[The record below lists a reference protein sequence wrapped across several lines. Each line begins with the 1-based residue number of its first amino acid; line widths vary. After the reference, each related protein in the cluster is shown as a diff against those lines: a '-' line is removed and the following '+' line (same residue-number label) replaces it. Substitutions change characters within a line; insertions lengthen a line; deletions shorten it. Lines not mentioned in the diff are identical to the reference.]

1 MIKPLD
7 NNSEKS
13 ALSRATIKS
22 DKTGEGKNGDDGDAI
37 CTNDTTATTAVSSSD
52 PSMMMQQLKLDPSRS
67 ASPAHKFELYGWKP
81 DSELT
86 EDELYLDIV
95 FLITRSTQDDGRQG
109 HMGALI
115 VRPEKSS
122 LPIPV
127 RSDVCMECIET
138 TPENNKDGNGDGDG
152 DGDGVIS
159 SSSSPPFDEGRFFRN
174 ILGAGTNTPLFDN
187 NESTSDIHAE
197 INALGEACKSSQS
210 TEDCTA
216 YITIPPCKRCFAA
229 LVTFGIRRIVTRQA
243 SPFIIRDTSQKRG
256 IEVKHL
262 SQDEKR
268 RQMQRI
274 NKLVNPERSDQE
286 LMEIAEAVK
295 QKRQERKK
303 TAKQRTLKKA
313 LPTAFIGSSA
323 TRLSPTTLL
332 LSLLVFVV
340 TISTGSNH
348 SSMVFAQQQQ
358 HQQQQESLYAKYQN
372 PDQESTFKD
381 APFETSDSSI
391 PVRVSLSGLGV
402 VQGVRSHNLGVDF
415 FGGLPFAAPP
425 VGNRRW
431 APPQEPPKWSPQILD
446 ASEYGT
452 DCYQIIDPTLNPL
465 ANPDTMS
472 EDCLYLNIFTPAG
485 AAATAA
491 SAASES
497 QLLPVMVW
505 LHGGAFQQ
513 GGAARPEYNARRIA
527 QEERVVVVT
536 VNYRLGALGFLV
548 SSELGLYGNYGLMD
562 QRAALHFVKRNVES
576 FGGDPN
582 GITLFGESAGAV
594 MIGLHLQMQNDGL
607 FHKAILQSN
616 PMGYQFRSVVVADFL
631 GDALRR
637 TVDCR
642 DLECM
647 RTEAVE
653 EIMRAQSSLMGIPR
667 SVGDFFA
674 WGPTLTTATA
684 STTSPSLFPKQREW
698 EQGRSLFSVDQ
709 YSNSGS
715 RYNYRRESTTKF
727 TVNVTQPLHNLHLVP
742 DHIPI
747 IIGTNKHEGEMF
759 VHGAF
764 PLTMSK
770 AVYWMFVGAL
780 FKDSAPRVLKHY
792 RTYVAQLE
800 ADAAA
805 LAEKQVSE
813 EENRQYWVENQH
825 HLEEEYRALLKTST
839 TTRGGGFSDGNQTS
853 EEENVNWW
861 QKVFTSKDP
870 AEVEF
875 RKQQRLAN
883 LKKKAK
889 EKALKGA
896 AKVSVD
902 YRPVM
907 SRIINDYLFR
917 CPSWHYAHLLSLQR
931 VNKSRNQDSSQR
943 QRKED
948 EGNEDNRNNVYVYRF
963 SQPTHVPGY
972 KECWGK
978 SCHTAEL
985 PYVFESMDIIR
996 SDFSTLSE
1004 VAQEEAP
1011 SPPEYPYTD
1020 LLSAFKGKV
1029 EDGSANREEN
1039 ENRVGK
1045 SDDEISGTSSSSSTF
1060 PLTSQLSNYTSYFQQ
1075 ILRHFFDDYF
1085 LEDSDE
1091 ETAHDMARRWVAF
1104 ARTGN
1109 PNHDESN
1116 VEWIPWRFVPHSSD
1130 PTSIQRQDRSS
1141 DEYLPWEMD
1150 GRKLFN
1156 IWRDVEDKVLEDLE
1170 ENDDFSHE
1178 GEELELSV
1186 EKAFRK
1192 RALEVLNMEVVEE
1205 DSLRTELKRNKQP
1218 SSNTNGDNPLGAL
1231 RQYLSRWNNTIGTST
1246 GGSSIMIEQIQR
1258 MAQDMGVLGRGL
1270 SGEYD
1275 RLLGGGFGGSSSGNS
1290 GSISHG
1296 YWEDDFFPQFIELQ
1310 WPPEGRL
1317 VERDCTCD
1325 FWERIRCKFD
1335 DLITTRYA

>member
-1 MIKPLD
+1 MDQSADEQGLSD
-7 NNSEKS
+7 NDE
-13 ALSRATIKS
+13 
-22 DKTGEGKNGDDGDAI
+22 I
-37 CTNDTTATTAVSSSD
+37 CNDNTAAASSSNALEQPNSD
-52 PSMMMQQLKLDPSRS
+52 TNSQPR
-67 ASPAHKFELYGWKP
+67 SPAHKFELYGWKP
-81 DSELT
+81 DPQLT
-86 EDELYLDIV
+86 RDELYLDIV
-95 FLITRSTQDDGRQG
+95 FLITRSVQDDGRQG

-115 VRPEKSS
+115 VREDENNNTLLKSNNIES
-122 LPIPV
+122 AT
-127 RSDVCMECIET
+127 CIECAKES
-138 TPENNKDGNGDGDG
+138 PKDNNEKD
-152 DGDGVIS
+152 S
-159 SSSSPPFDEGRFFRN
+159 SSTTNFDEAKFFHN

-187 NESTSDIHAE
+187 HECTSDIHAE
-197 INALGEACKSSQS
+197 INALAEACKSRLS
-210 TEDCTA
+210 TQDCTA

-229 LVTFGIRRIVTRQA
+229 LVTFGIKRIVTRQA
-243 SPFIIRDTSQKRG
+243 SPPIIRETCQKRG

-262 SQDEKR
+262 TYLEKR
-268 RQMQRI
+268 SQMERI
-274 NKLVNPERSDQE
+274 NQLVNPGRSDKE
-286 LMEIAEAVK
+286 LMEIAQDVK
-295 QKRQERKK
+295 QKRQEKK
-303 TAKQRTLKKA
+303 RAKLQTKLKA
-313 LPTAFIGSSA
+313 RGLSPSA
-323 TRLSPTTLL
+323 TKLSSTTLL
-332 LSLLVFVV
+332 LSLMLFLV
-340 TISTGSNH
+340 TISTKVS
-348 SSMVFAQQQQ
+348 AQEQQNNQ
-358 HQQQQESLYAKYQN
+358 HEQSTYRKYQQS
-372 PDQESTFKD
+372 DQEPSFKYV
-381 APFETSDSSI
+381 PFDISDSSI
-391 PVRVSLSGLGV
+391 PVRVNLSGLGV

-452 DCYQIIDPTLNPL
+452 DCYQVVDPILNPL
-465 ANPDTMS
+465 ANPDRMS
-472 EDCLYLNIFTPAG
+472 EDCLYLNVFTPAG

-491 SAASES
+491 SANSDSSFS
-497 QLLPVMVW
+497 QQRLPVMVW

-513 GGAARPEYNARRIA
+513 GGAARPEYNARRLA

-562 QRAALHFVKRNVES
+562 QRAALHFVKRHIES

-582 GITLFGESAGAV
+582 NITLFGESAGAV

-667 SVGDFFA
+667 SVGDFFT
-674 WGPTLTTATA
+674 WGPTLTTAS
-684 STTSPSLFPKQREW
+684 STTTTTSTSFSRQVEW
-698 EQGRSLFSVDQ
+698 EKGRSLFSD
-709 YSNSGS
+709 SS
-715 RYNYRRESTTKF
+715 RFNYRRESTTKF
-727 TVNVTQPLHNLHLVP
+727 TVNVTQPLHNLELVP

-792 RTYVAQLE
+792 RPYVAQIE
-800 ADAAA
+800 AEAAT
-805 LAEKQVSE
+805 LAENQVSE
-813 EENRQYWVENQH
+813 EENKIYWIENQQQ
-825 HLEEEYRALLKTST
+825 LEEEYQALLKTT
-839 TTRGGGFSDGNQTS
+839 TLTRGGGFGNQTS
-853 EEENVNWW
+853 AEEANTNWM
-861 QKVFTSKDP
+861 QRMFASRDP
-870 AEVEF
+870 AEVEQ
-875 RKQQRLAN
+875 RRQLRLAHQ
-883 LKKKAK
+883 KKKAK

-896 AKVSVD
+896 AKVSLD

-931 VNKSRNQDSSQR
+931 VNKSKNQDFYPR
-943 QRKED
+943 KNGKED
-948 EGNEDNRNNVYVYRF
+948 RNNVYVYRF

-985 PYVFESMDIIR
+985 PYVFESMEIIR
-996 SDFSTLSE
+996 SDYSTLSE
-1004 VAQEEAP
+1004 VAQDEAP

-1020 LLSAFKGKV
+1020 LMSAYKGNF
-1029 EDGSANREEN
+1029 EEESADQEEN
-1039 ENRVGK
+1039 SNVDSK
-1045 SDDEISGTSSSSSTF
+1045 PDDEDTKTSSSPLSS
-1060 PLTSQLSNYTSYFQQ
+1060 QEHTSYFQK

-1104 ARTGN
+1104 AKTGN

-1116 VEWIPWRFVPHSSD
+1116 IEWIPWRFVPH
-1130 PTSIQRQDRSS
+1130 PTQRDSE
-1141 DEYLPWEMD
+1141 EYLPEMD

-1170 ENDDFSHE
+1170 ENDGLSHE
-1178 GEELELSV
+1178 GEELESSV
-1186 EKAFRK
+1186 EKAFRR
-1192 RALEVLNMEVVEE
+1192 RALEVLNMEVVDE
-1205 DSLRTELKRNKQP
+1205 DSLRTELKRNKQL
-1218 SSNTNGDNPLGAL
+1218 SGSTSGDNPLGAL

-1246 GGSSIMIEQIQR
+1246 GGNSIMIEQIQR

-1275 RLLGGGFGGSSSGNS
+1275 RLLGGGFGGSNS
-1290 GSISHG
+1290 GGSSHQ
-1296 YWEDDFFPQFIELQ
+1296 YWDDDFFPQFLELQ

-1325 FWERIRCKFD
+1325 FWERIRCKLVIDSTRKYCVELTNTVFI
-1335 DLITTRYA
+1335 DLVRFFLQPLMLFGPHSSQHYYFI

>member
-1 MIKPLD
+1 MESIDK
-7 NNSEKS
+7 NS
-13 ALSRATIKS
+13 
-22 DKTGEGKNGDDGDAI
+22 GKG
-37 CTNDTTATTAVSSSD
+37 SSD
-52 PSMMMQQLKLDPSRS
+52 SNEIGNKCSSDALNTTEQLTLENSPLR
-67 ASPAHKFELYGWKP
+67 SPAHKFELYGWKP
-81 DSELT
+81 DPKLT
-86 EDELYLDIV
+86 RDELYLDIV

-115 VRPEKSS
+115 VSPEDDNLL
-122 LPIPV
+122 LPSGNITGV
-127 RSDVCMECIET
+127 NTCIECPKEAEET
-138 TPENNKDGNGDGDG
+138 SDEAE
-152 DGDGVIS
+152 IS
-159 SSSSPPFDEGRFFRN
+159 STLAAKFDETKFFDE

-187 NESTSDIHAE
+187 NECTSDIHAE
-197 INALGEACKSSQS
+197 INALGEACKSRQS
-210 TEDCTA
+210 TQDCTA

-229 LVTFGIRRIVTRQA
+229 LVTFGIKRIVTRQA
-243 SPFIIRDTSQKRG
+243 SPPIIRDTCHKQG
-256 IEVKHL
+256 IECKNLTH
-262 SQDEKR
+262 EER
-268 RQMQRI
+268 RTQMQRI
-274 NKLVNPERSDQE
+274 NALVNPGKSDAD
-286 LMEIAEAVK
+286 LMEIAESVK
-295 QKRQERKK
+295 QKRQERKR
-303 TAKQRTLKKA
+303 AKLNVKLNKRRGEANIPK
-313 LPTAFIGSSA
+313 LP
-323 TRLSPTTLL
+323 PTTLL
-332 LSLLVFVV
+332 MSLLVLLV
-340 TISTGSNH
+340 TLSTSV
-348 SSMVFAQQQQ
+348 MAQQQNNPQ
-358 HQQQQESLYAKYQN
+358 EEHQSVYNKYQQ
-372 PDQESTFKD
+372 PEQDPTFKY
-381 APFETSDSSI
+381 APFDISDSSI

-431 APPQEPPKWSPQILD
+431 APPQEPPKWSPQVLD

-452 DCYQIIDPTLNPL
+452 DCYQVVDPILNPL
-465 ANPDTMS
+465 ANPDRMS

-491 SAASES
+491 SAASDSSSSSS

-513 GGAARPEYNARRIA
+513 GGAARPEYNARRLA

-562 QRAALHFVKRNVES
+562 QRAALHFVKRHVES
-576 FGGDPN
+576 FGGDPDN
-582 GITLFGESAGAV
+582 ITLFGESAGAV

-674 WGPTLTTATA
+674 WGPTLTTASAAT
-684 STTSPSLFPKQREW
+684 TTSSSSSFSRQREW

-709 YSNSGS
+709 YSNSRS
-715 RYNYRRESTTKF
+715 RFNYRRESTTKF
-727 TVNVTQPLHNLHLVP
+727 TVNVTQPLQNLNLVP

-792 RTYVAQLE
+792 RPYVAQIE
-800 ADAAA
+800 AEAAA
-805 LAEKQVSE
+805 LAENQVAE
-813 EENRQYWVENQH
+813 EENKIYWIENQQQ
-825 HLEEEYRALLKTST
+825 LEEEYQALLKTTT
-839 TTRGGGFSDGNQTS
+839 TTRGGGFGGGNQTNG
-853 EEENVNWW
+853 EEENTNWM
-861 QKVFTSKDP
+861 QKMFPPKDQ
-870 AEVEF
+870 AEIEH
-875 RKQQRLAN
+875 RRQQRLVN
-883 LKKKAK
+883 QKKKAK

-896 AKVSVD
+896 AKVSLD

-917 CPSWHYAHLLSLQR
+917 CPSWHYAHLMSLQR
-931 VNKSRNQDSSQR
+931 VNKSKNQETSERRRGKSVVD
-943 QRKED
+943 ED
-948 EGNEDNRNNVYVYRF
+948 DHNNVYVYRF

-985 PYVFESMDIIR
+985 PYVFESMEIIR
-996 SDFSTLSE
+996 SDYSTLSG
-1004 VAQEEAP
+1004 VAQDEAP

-1020 LLSAFKGKV
+1020 LMSAYKGNLQDDGGSLEADSMADGKADDKV
-1029 EDGSANREEN
+1029 
-1039 ENRVGK
+1039 
-1045 SDDEISGTSSSSSTF
+1045 DDDDSSRTSSSPIPT
-1060 PLTSQLSNYTSYFQQ
+1060 QHTSYFQQ

-1091 ETAHDMARRWVAF
+1091 ESAHDMARRWTAF
-1104 ARTGN
+1104 AKTGI

-1116 VEWIPWRFVPHSSD
+1116 IEWIPWRFVPHPSS
-1130 PTSIQRQDRSS
+1130 SQR
-1141 DEYLPWEMD
+1141 DEYLPSETD

-1170 ENDDFSHE
+1170 KNDDLSRE

-1186 EKAFRK
+1186 EKAFRR

-1205 DSLRTELKRNKQP
+1205 DSLRTELKRNKPQ
-1218 SSNTNGDNPLGAL
+1218 SGNLNGESPFGAL
-1231 RQYLSRWNNTIGTST
+1231 RQYLSRWNNTIDTST
-1246 GGSSIMIEQIQR
+1246 VDNIMIEQIQR
-1258 MAQDMGVLGRGL
+1258 MAQDMGVLGKGL

-1275 RLLGGGFGGSSSGNS
+1275 RLLGGGFGGSNS
-1290 GSISHG
+1290 GSSSHQ
-1296 YWEDDFFPQFIELQ
+1296 YWDDDFFPRFLELQ
-1310 WPPEGRL
+1310 WPPEDRL

-1325 FWERIRCKFD
+1325 FWERIRY
-1335 DLITTRYA
+1335 RY

>member
-1 MIKPLD
+1 MDQSTELG
-7 NNSEKS
+7 
-13 ALSRATIKS
+13 RS
-22 DKTGEGKNGDDGDAI
+22 DKICKDDTAAASSFDAMEQL
-37 CTNDTTATTAVSSSD
+37 NSD
-52 PSMMMQQLKLDPSRS
+52 DSQPR
-67 ASPAHKFELYGWKP
+67 SPAHKFELYGWKP
-81 DSELT
+81 DPQLT
-86 EDELYLDIV
+86 RDELYLDIV
-95 FLITRSTQDDGRQG
+95 FLITRSVQGDGKQG

-115 VRPEKSS
+115 VRPDEHDNTLLMNSNSKDIGS
-122 LPIPV
+122 L
-127 RSDVCMECIET
+127 ETCIECMK
-138 TPENNKDGNGDGDG
+138 ESLKDNNNEKD
-152 DGDGVIS
+152 IS
-159 SSSSPPFDEGRFFRN
+159 TFDESRFFHN

-187 NESTSDIHAE
+187 HECTSDIHAE
-197 INALGEACKSSQS
+197 INALGEACKSRLS
-210 TEDCTA
+210 TQDCTA

-229 LVTFGIRRIVTRQA
+229 LVTFGIRRIVTRQP
-243 SPFIIRDTSQKRG
+243 SPPIIRQTCQKRG

-262 SQDEKR
+262 THQEKR
-268 RQMQRI
+268 KQMERI
-274 NKLVNPERSDQE
+274 NELVNPGRSDKE
-286 LMEIAEAVK
+286 LMEIAEDVK
-295 QKRQERKK
+295 QKRQEKK
-303 TAKQRTLKKA
+303 RAKLQTKLKARGIAPNATK
-313 LPTAFIGSSA
+313 LSS
-323 TRLSPTTLL
+323 TTLL
-332 LSLLVFVV
+332 LSLLVFLV
-340 TISTGSNH
+340 TISTKVS
-348 SSMVFAQQQQ
+348 AQEQQNNQ
-358 HQQQQESLYAKYQN
+358 HEQSIYRKYQQS
-372 PDQESTFKD
+372 DQDPSFKYV
-381 APFETSDSSI
+381 PFDISDSSI
-391 PVRVSLSGLGV
+391 PVRVNLSSLGV

-452 DCYQIIDPTLNPL
+452 DCYQVVDPILNPL
-465 ANPDTMS
+465 ANPDRMS

-491 SAASES
+491 SANSDSSFS
-497 QLLPVMVW
+497 QQRLPVMVW

-513 GGAARPEYNARRIA
+513 GGAARPEYNARRLA

-562 QRAALHFVKRNVES
+562 QRAALHFVKRHIES

-582 GITLFGESAGAV
+582 NITLFGESAGAV

-674 WGPTLTTATA
+674 WGPTLTTASSTA
-684 STTSPSLFPKQREW
+684 TATSSSFSRQVEW
-698 EQGRSLFSVDQ
+698 EQGRSLFSD
-709 YSNSGS
+709 SS
-715 RYNYRRESTTKF
+715 RFNYRRESTTKF
-727 TVNVTQPLHNLHLVP
+727 TVNVTQPLHNLELVP

-747 IIGTNKHEGEMF
+747 IIGTNRHEGEMF

-792 RTYVAQLE
+792 RPYVAQIE
-800 ADAAA
+800 AEAAT
-805 LAEKQVSE
+805 LAENQVAE
-813 EENRQYWVENQH
+813 EENKIYWIENQQQ
-825 HLEEEYRALLKTST
+825 LEEEYQALLKTTT
-839 TTRGGGFSDGNQTS
+839 TTRGGGFGNQTS
-853 EEENVNWW
+853 AEEANTNWM
-861 QKVFTSKDP
+861 QRMFASRDP
-870 AEVEF
+870 AEEEQ
-875 RKQQRLAN
+875 RRQLRLAHQ
-883 LKKKAK
+883 KRKAK

-896 AKVSVD
+896 AKVSLD

-931 VNKSRNQDSSQR
+931 VNKSKNQVPYPQ
-943 QRKED
+943 KNGAEED
-948 EGNEDNRNNVYVYRF
+948 RNNVYVYRF

-985 PYVFESMDIIR
+985 PYVFESMEIIR
-996 SDFSTLSE
+996 SDYSTLSG
-1004 VAQEEAP
+1004 VAQDEAP

-1020 LLSAFKGKV
+1020 LMSAYKGNF
-1029 EDGSANREEN
+1029 EEEN
-1039 ENRVGK
+1039 ANLEENSNVDSK
-1045 SDDEISGTSSSSSTF
+1045 PDEEDAKTSSSPLSSE
-1060 PLTSQLSNYTSYFQQ
+1060 YTSYFQK

-1104 ARTGN
+1104 AKTGN
-1109 PNHDESN
+1109 PNHDESSI
-1116 VEWIPWRFVPHSSD
+1116 EWIPWRFVPHPMNRD
-1130 PTSIQRQDRSS
+1130 GMSS
-1141 DEYLPWEMD
+1141 DEYLPEMD

-1170 ENDDFSHE
+1170 ESNGLSHE
-1178 GEELELSV
+1178 GEELESSV
-1186 EKAFRK
+1186 EKAFRR
-1192 RALEVLNMEVVEE
+1192 RALEVLNMEVVDE
-1205 DSLRTELKRNKQP
+1205 DTLRTELKRNKHL
-1218 SSNTNGDNPLGAL
+1218 SSSTSGDNPLGAL

-1246 GGSSIMIEQIQR
+1246 GGNSIMIEQIQR

-1275 RLLGGGFGGSSSGNS
+1275 RLLGGGFGGSSSG
-1290 GSISHG
+1290 GSSHQ
-1296 YWEDDFFPQFIELQ
+1296 YWDDDFFPQFLELQ

-1325 FWERIRCKFD
+1325 FWERIRCKFVD
-1335 DLITTRYA
+1335 STRKDCIELASSCMTKHGRHCLGSVLFHTIVVLILANINLDRY

>member
-1 MIKPLD
+1 MVETTPGTTDTASSDTQTKTKQETAED
-7 NNSEKS
+7 SNQESSNQTSS
-13 ALSRATIKS
+13 AMQLSAPS
-22 DKTGEGKNGDDGDAI
+22 D
-37 CTNDTTATTAVSSSD
+37 DTEQLTPDLSSSSSSSS
-52 PSMMMQQLKLDPSRS
+52 PSSPMPISLPIS
-67 ASPAHKFELYGWKP
+67 SPAHRFELYGWKP
-81 DSELT
+81 DPTLT

-95 FLITRSTQDDGRQG
+95 HLITRSVQDDGRQG

-115 VRPEKSS
+115 VRQNAGVNNSS
-122 LPIPV
+122 KTTTTAAATTSISP
-127 RSDVCMECIET
+127 SASASTGDVCREC
-138 TPENNKDGNGDGDG
+138 TPAQTNDDKDDDDDEDDDESPGDA
-152 DGDGVIS
+152 
-159 SSSSPPFDEGRFFRN
+159 FDERRLYQN

-187 NESTSDIHAE
+187 NDCTSDIHAE
-197 INALGEACKSSQS
+197 INALGEACRSEQS
-210 TEDCTA
+210 TQDCTA
-216 YITIPPCKRCFAA
+216 YITISPCKRCFAA
-229 LVTFGIRRIVTRQA
+229 LVTFGIKRIVTRQP
-243 SPFIIRDTSQKRG
+243 SPPIIRETCRKRG

-262 SQDEKR
+262 TQDEKR

-274 NKLVNPERSDQE
+274 NQLVNPDRTDQE
-286 LMEIAEAVK
+286 LMEIVESMK
-295 QKRQERKK
+295 QKREDRKK
-303 TAKQRTLKKA
+303 QKQKRGKGGGA
-313 LPTAFIGSSA
+313 VPV
-323 TRLSPTTLL
+323 PTTMMLL
-332 LSLLVFVV
+332 VSLL
-340 TISTGSNH
+340 TILATITTNPDGMAH
-348 SSMVFAQQQQ
+348 AQQQHLHQ
-358 HQQQQESLYAKYQN
+358 HHQSIYAKYQN
-372 PDQESTFKD
+372 QSQESSYRNK
-381 APFETSDSSI
+381 PFDISDSSI

-415 FGGLPFAAPP
+415 FGGIPFAAPP

-431 APPQEPPKWSPQILD
+431 APPQEPPKWAPQILD

-452 DCYQIIDPTLNPL
+452 DCYQIVDPILNPL

-491 SAASES
+491 SESSSSSSSSSS

-513 GGAARPEYNARRIA
+513 GSAARPEYNARRLA

-536 VNYRLGALGFLV
+536 VNYRLGALGFMV
-548 SSELGLYGNYGLMD
+548 NSGLGLYGNYGLMD
-562 QRAALHFVKRNVES
+562 QRAALHFVKRRIVG
-576 FGGDPN
+576 FGGDPDN
-582 GITLFGESAGAV
+582 ITLFGESAGAV

-631 GDALRR
+631 GEALSR

-674 WGPTLTTATA
+674 WGPTLTTSATA
-684 STTSPSLFPKQREW
+684 SSSGPPSFSTFSQTRQW
-698 EQGRSLFSVDQ
+698 EMDRSFFS
-709 YSNSGS
+709 
-715 RYNYRRESTTKF
+715 
-727 TVNVTQPLHNLHLVP
+727 NLNLVP
-742 DHIPI
+742 DDIPI
-747 IIGTNKHEGEMF
+747 IIGTNKHEGEIF

-770 AVYWMFVGAL
+770 PVYWMFVGAL

-792 RTYVAQLE
+792 RPYVAQLE
-800 ADAAA
+800 ADAAV
-805 LAEKQVSE
+805 LAEKQVEE
-813 EENRQYWVENQH
+813 EENKQYWMENKEE
-825 HLEEEYRALLKTST
+825 LENEYQELLKTT
-839 TTRGGGFSDGNQTS
+839 TKTRGGGSGD
-853 EEENVNWW
+853 ENKTLDETENGSWW
-861 QKVFTSKDP
+861 QRVLLPKDP
-870 AEVEF
+870 AEIES
-875 RKQQRLAN
+875 RRRQRYAN

-889 EKALKGA
+889 EKALKKA
-896 AKVSVD
+896 AKVSID

-931 VNKSRNQDSSQR
+931 VKKSSKYR
-943 QRKED
+943 RKK
-948 EGNEDNRNNVYVYRF
+948 GVHQDNRNNVYVYRF

-985 PYVFESMDIIR
+985 PFVFESMDIIR
-996 SDFSTLSE
+996 SDYSTLSG

-1011 SPPEYPYTD
+1011 TPPEYPYTD
-1020 LLSAFKGKV
+1020 LMSAYKGVIEEDDADYEEELGNDEEPEDESNAWSSASSSAF
-1029 EDGSANREEN
+1029 
-1039 ENRVGK
+1039 
-1045 SDDEISGTSSSSSTF
+1045 
-1060 PLTSQLSNYTSYFQQ
+1060 PLSNQLSNYTSYFQR

-1116 VEWIPWRFVPHSSD
+1116 VEWIPWRFIPHSADLDQVPSSKD
-1130 PTSIQRQDRSS
+1130 MSS
-1141 DEYLPWEMD
+1141 DENLPWGAN
-1150 GRKLFN
+1150 GRELFN
-1156 IWRDVEDKVLEDLE
+1156 IWRDVEERALQDLE
-1170 ENDDFSHE
+1170 ENDALNDE
-1178 GEELELSV
+1178 GEELESKAQ
-1186 EKAFRK
+1186 KAFRR
-1192 RALEVLNMEVVEE
+1192 RALEVLNMEVVED
-1205 DSLRTELKRNKQP
+1205 DSMRTELKRNKP
-1218 SSNTNGDNPLGAL
+1218 SHGNTNGDNPLGAL
-1231 RQYLSRWNNTIGTST
+1231 RMYLTRRNNTM
-1246 GGSSIMIEQIQR
+1246 GGFSFSEGSGSGNEHYIMIEQIQR

-1275 RLLGGGFGGSSSGNS
+1275 KLLGGGIGIGSGGIGNS
-1290 GSISHG
+1290 GSGSSHG

-1317 VERDCTCD
+1317 LERDCTCD
-1325 FWERIRCKFD
+1325 FWERIRY
-1335 DLITTRYA
+1335 RY

>member
-1 MIKPLD
+1 MQSIMD
-7 NNSEKS
+7 
-13 ALSRATIKS
+13 
-22 DKTGEGKNGDDGDAI
+22 KNGEKAAPHHSTLQIFDKKGPFDTDKVSGDDNI
-37 CTNDTTATTAVSSSD
+37 TAYSSD
-52 PSMMMQQLKLDPSRS
+52 PSNAMERLKLDDPSRL

-81 DSELT
+81 DPELT

-115 VRPEKSS
+115 VRPNSNT
-122 LPIPV
+122 
-127 RSDVCMECIET
+127 RSYFHSNSGGSVACIECP
-138 TPENNKDGNGDGDG
+138 TPEMNNEKNKGT
-152 DGDGVIS
+152 S
-159 SSSSPPFDEGRFFRN
+159 TFDEMQFFRN
-174 ILGAGTNTPLFDN
+174 ILGAGTNTPLFDR
-187 NESTSDIHAE
+187 NECTSDIHAE
-197 INALGEACKSSQS
+197 INALGEACRSWQS
-210 TEDCTA
+210 TENCTA

-229 LVTFGIRRIVTRQA
+229 LVTFGVRRIVTRQA
-243 SPFIIRDTSQKRG
+243 SPSLIRDTCQKRG

-268 RQMQRI
+268 KQMQRI
-274 NKLVNPERSDQE
+274 NKLVNPGRSDQE
-286 LMEIAEAVK
+286 LMEIAESVK
-295 QKRQERKK
+295 IKRQERKK
-303 TAKQRTLKKA
+303 MAKQKSKKA
-313 LPTAFIGSSA
+313 AFVGSS
-323 TRLSPTTLL
+323 TTKLSPTTLL
-332 LSLLVFVV
+332 LSLLIFAV
-340 TISTGSNH
+340 TISTDHG
-348 SSMVFAQQQQ
+348 VRAQQHHHQEQ
-358 HQQQQESLYAKYQN
+358 HQSLYAKYQN
-372 PDQESTFKD
+372 QDQESSFKD
-381 APFETSDSSI
+381 APFDISDSSI

-415 FGGLPFAAPP
+415 FGGIPFAAPP

-446 ASEYGT
+446 TSEYGT
-452 DCYQIIDPTLNPL
+452 DCYQVVDSILNPL

-491 SAASES
+491 SAASDPSSTSS

-513 GGAARPEYNARRIA
+513 GGAARPEYNARRLA

-562 QRAALHFVKRNVES
+562 QRAALHFVKRHIES

-582 GITLFGESAGAV
+582 SITLFGESAGAV

-674 WGPTLTTATA
+674 WGPTLTTASAT
-684 STTSPSLFPKQREW
+684 TTSTSTSFSKRREW

-709 YSNSGS
+709 YSNSRS

-742 DHIPI
+742 DDIPI

-792 RTYVAQLE
+792 RAYVAQLE
-800 ADAAA
+800 ADAAS

-813 EENRQYWVENQH
+813 EEQKQYWIENQQK
-825 HLEEEYRALLKTST
+825 LEEEYQLLLK
-839 TTRGGGFSDGNQTS
+839 TTRGGGLSDGNKTR
-853 EEENVNWW
+853 EEESMNWW
-861 QKVFTSKDP
+861 QNVFASRDP
-870 AEVEF
+870 AEAES

-883 LKKKAK
+883 LKRKAK

-896 AKVSVD
+896 ARVSVD

-931 VNKSRNQDSSQR
+931 VNKSKSSERRRKNNHGEVDNQ
-943 QRKED
+943 
-948 EGNEDNRNNVYVYRF
+948 NNVYVYRF

-996 SDFSTLSE
+996 SDYSTLSG
-1004 VAQEEAP
+1004 VAQQEAP

-1020 LLSAFKGKV
+1020 LMSAYKGNFQ
-1029 EDGSANREEN
+1029 DDSAIREETLDIDS
-1039 ENRVGK
+1039 K
-1045 SDDEISGTSSSSSTF
+1045 ADDEISRASSSSSSTF
-1060 PLTSQLSNYTSYFQQ
+1060 PLSSQLSNYTSYFQQ

-1116 VEWIPWRFVPHSSD
+1116 TEWIPWRYIPNPD
-1130 PTSIQRQDRSS
+1130 NTQREDMSS
-1141 DEYLPWEMD
+1141 DEYFPLEMD

-1170 ENDDFSHE
+1170 RNDKLSRE
-1178 GEELELSV
+1178 GEELELRV

-1205 DSLRTELKRNKQP
+1205 DSLRTELKRNKQQ
-1218 SSNTNGDNPLGAL
+1218 SGNMNGDNPFGAL
-1231 RQYLSRWNNTIGTST
+1231 RQYLSRWNNTIGAST
-1246 GGSSIMIEQIQR
+1246 GGNTIMIEQIQR
-1258 MAQDMGVLGRGL
+1258 MAQDMGVLGKGL
-1270 SGEYD
+1270 SGEYN
-1275 RLLGGGFGGSSSGNS
+1275 RLLGGGLSGSSNANS
-1290 GSISHG
+1290 GSSG
-1296 YWEDDFFPQFIELQ
+1296 QRYWEDDFFPQFIELQ
-1310 WPPEGRL
+1310 WPPESRL
-1317 VERDCTCD
+1317 LERDCTCD
-1325 FWERIRCKFD
+1325 FWERIRCK
-1335 DLITTRYA
+1335 LIQQKIG